1 MMAFGQMM
9 GYGYGGHG
17 FGWGGMIFAVV
28 GGLLLLALVIWA
40 VMTLVRNSRRSYMA
54 GPMAGPMP
62 MCTHGHAHVSDDR
75 ALAIVKERY
84 AKGEL
89 TKEQFDQ
96 IKQDLMN

>member
-1 MMAFGQMM
+1 MM
-9 GYGYGGHG
+9 GYERMIGYGGHG

-40 VMTLVRNSRRSYMA
+40 VMTLVRNSRRSYLA
-54 GPMAGPMP
+54 GPMT
-62 MCTHGHAHVSDDR
+62 MCTHGPSHGGDDR
-75 ALAIVKERY
+75 ALAILKERY

-96 IKQDLMN
+96 MKRDLMD